1 MHDLNQDRRGDTSE
15 RVTLPRRHA
24 IRLRHYWR
32 SLGWAHHDSIDI
44 DLLARGLIREIADP
58 QVASRF
64 LLTEAG
70 HAALAESVA
79 RHRGAHAR
87 HAEIVAGVARH
98 LAATGRLVFTELAMR
113 TVREGRWRV
122 CRPDVFSVTRGLRAD
137 HLAPRVHEIKVRRA
151 DLLSE
156 LRADK
161 TARYQELAGECYFVL
176 IEGIAEPEEIP
187 ADYGVVVWRAE
198 QGYTLA
204 RSAPRTPCR
213 LATRHWMAM
222 AQATPVMRDDASP
235 QMDL

>member
-1 MHDLNQDRRGDTSE
+1 MHDSIQDHRNDSCGRAG
-15 RVTLPRRHA
+15 LPRRHA

-58 QVASRF
+58 RAASRF

-70 HAALAESVA
+70 RAALAENMT
-79 RHRGAHAR
+79 RHRGARAR
-87 HAEIVAGVARH
+87 HAEVVAGVARH
-98 LAATGRLVFTELAMR
+98 LATTGRVVFTELAMR
-113 TVREGRWRV
+113 TAREGRWRV

-161 TARYQELAGECYFVL
+161 TARYRELADECYLVL
-176 IEGIAEPEEIP
+176 AEGIAEPEEIP
-187 ADYGVVVWRAE
+187 TDYGVVVWRAE

-204 RSAPRTPCR
+204 RAAPRTPCR

-222 AQATPVMRDDASP
+222 AQATPVICDDASP